1 MNQLARE
8 ISRRAFLGRGG
19 AGLGLVALNSLL
31 HPRLAAAASAMD
43 PQSKGV
49 INPLH
54 FTPKAKRVIYLYQ
67 AGGPSHLET
76 FDYKPKLADMTGKP
90 MPESFTR
97 GQQIAQL
104 QGQRL
109 TCLGPT
115 HGFKQVGQSGQMVCE
130 LFPHIG
136 GIIDETCI
144 VRSMWTEQINHDPA
158 HTFMNSGSIQTG
170 RPSVGSWVLYGL
182 GAETENLPGFVVLVS
197 NGKGA
202 QMQPIAA
209 RQWSA
214 GVLPSKLQGVR
225 FSSVGDAVAY
235 ISNPGGVSAT
245 MQKASIHAINALN
258 TLHDQSIHDPEIQTR
273 IAQYEMAFKMQ

>member
-115 HGFKQVGQSGQMVCE
+115 HGFKQVVGLRAQTVQHPRADARTARDDRPAVHE
-130 LFPHIG
+130 R
-136 GIIDETCI
+136 
-144 VRSMWTEQINHDPA
+144 VRGDRQPA
-158 HTFMNSGSIQTG
+158 
-170 RPSVGSWVLYGL
+170 GL
-182 GAETENLPGFVVLVS
+182 CR
-197 NGKGA
+197 
-202 QMQPIAA
+202 A
-209 RQWSA
+209 R
-214 GVLPSKLQGVR
+214 V
-225 FSSVGDAVAY
+225 
-235 ISNPGGVSAT
+235 
-245 MQKASIHAINALN
+245 
-258 TLHDQSIHDPEIQTR
+258 
-273 IAQYEMAFKMQ
+273 